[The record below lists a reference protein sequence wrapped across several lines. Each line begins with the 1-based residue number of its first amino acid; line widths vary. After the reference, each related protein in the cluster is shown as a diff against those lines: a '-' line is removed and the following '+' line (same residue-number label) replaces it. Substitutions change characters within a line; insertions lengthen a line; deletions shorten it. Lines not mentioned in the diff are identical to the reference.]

1 MSGCR
6 FQRWAV
12 SSAPMVASGHTP
24 SLMAAVL
31 SRRKGLFKPPPG
43 HADTNAGSHRM
54 QVANQ
59 SPCERTTDRLRWCS
73 ERRIPRKVDLA
84 LARFVTRCRTSDTN
98 PQPIPPIIAL
108 FSKTTEWHPSCY
120 VLERLEKTSAARLGK
135 PSVRICFSLGEGDLW
150 SPSGA

>member
-1 MSGCR
+1 ME
-6 FQRWAV
+6 
-12 SSAPMVASGHTP
+12 
-24 SLMAAVL
+24 
-31 SRRKGLFKPPPG
+31 
-43 HADTNAGSHRM
+43 
-54 QVANQ
+54 VANQ

-98 PQPIPPIIAL
+98 AQPIPPIIAL

-120 VLERLEKTSAARLGK
+120 VLERLEKMSAARLGK
-135 PSVRICFSLGEGDLW
+135 PSVRICFSLGEGGLW